1 MCIIVFGITF
11 LGFALEMSHGCATA
25 PVPPA
30 TAERAKAPVISEFW
44 GEVRETT
51 DRDPDDPDRG
61 AIYVFVDPET
71 MLKRDAAETC
81 GDAVPDTRLVEGN
94 RLLVHIQRTR
104 FDRAQDYAVICKEPP
119 KIG

>member
-11 LGFALEMSHGCATA
+11 LGFTLEMSHGCATIS
-25 PVPPA
+25 VPPV
-30 TAERAKAPVISEFW
+30 TVEPPKAPVISEFW

-71 MLKRDAAETC
+71 MLKRDAAERC
-81 GDAVPDTRLVEGN
+81 GEAAPDSKLVEGN
-94 RLLVHIQRTR
+94 RLFVHIQRTR
-104 FDRAQDYAVICKEPP
+104 FDGAKDYAVICKEPP
-119 KIG
+119 KVG